1 MTKDICE
8 NFNRLNLGDDGENSF
23 EGGVSAKKKV
33 FWRDFLTLIVFWK
46 TNPQWL
52 NLSHYYIFLHELR
65 LFADVLQFEII
76 PNLRGQD

>member
-46 TNPQWL
+46 TNPQW
-52 NLSHYYIFLHELR
+52 SFSFWAELKSPTT
-65 LFADVLQFEII
+65 FESTSV
-76 PNLRGQD
+76 